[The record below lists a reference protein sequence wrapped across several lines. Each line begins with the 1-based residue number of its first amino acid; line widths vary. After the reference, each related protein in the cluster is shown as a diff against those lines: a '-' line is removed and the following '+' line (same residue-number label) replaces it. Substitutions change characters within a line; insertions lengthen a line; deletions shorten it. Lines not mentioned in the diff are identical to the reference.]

1 MGRPVVTERNLLK
14 TVKTTHK
21 NTAIRIRSGA
31 PSNDGF
37 LINRPFAL
45 GGHVTSF
52 L

>member
-21 NTAIRIRSGA
+21 NTAIRIRSGV
-31 PSNDGF
+31 PNDGF

-45 GGHVTSF
+45 RGHVTSF